1 MRKSHFIAAV
11 VALVLFGCVIAHVG
25 HSAVRVQLKAVRVA
39 LPIVLALS
47 VLRLLLQSI
56 TWSASL
62 EGEHVSVNTTK
73 LMGVRLASQSI
84 GYLTV
89 LGPVISE
96 PLKIKL
102 LGTSTEATVTAT
114 FLDDGVYWFTSALLA
129 IVGIVSLPFVAVRGA
144 AYHSIP
150 VVLALALMAL
160 VITRRNP
167 ILSSVVRALGKKT
180 PSWLS
185 RAEQFES
192 SIRNYRLDQPALVRR
207 MFWIDVACQALI
219 ASEVAVVLWSLHLFI
234 HFFTILA
241 IDGVT
246 RGLKMLSGWIPA
258 RLGSDEG
265 GAISAFALA
274 GLSPMLGLALA
285 LIRRVRDLI
294 WALIGIIW
302 LGWNSRGTK
311 QSHNTARPIPT
322 VFAKEALECRR

>member
-1 MRKSHFIAAV
+1 MKKAHLGVAFVAIALFAW
-11 VALVLFGCVIAHVG
+11 VLAHVG
-25 HSAVRVQLKAVRVA
+25 LSTLVEQLIAMRIA

-47 VLRLLLQSI
+47 LMRLLLQSI
-56 TWSASL
+56 AWSASL
-62 EGEHVSVNTTK
+62 EGEHVSVGIPK
-73 LMGVRLASQSI
+73 LAGVRLAGQSM

-96 PLKIKL
+96 PLKVKL
-102 LGTSTEATVTAT
+102 LGTSTEPTVTAT

-129 IVGIVSLPFVAVRGA
+129 ISGIASLPFVAVRGA

-150 VVLALALMAL
+150 VVLALVLMVFLIA
-160 VITRRNP
+160 RRNP
-167 ILSSVVRALGKKT
+167 ILSGVVRAFGKKA

-192 SIRNYRLDQPALVRR
+192 SIRSYRLNQPALVRR
-207 MFWIDVACQALI
+207 LFWIDVACQALV
-219 ASEVAVVLWSLHLFI
+219 ASEVVIVLWSLHLSI
-234 HFFTILA
+234 HFLTILV
-241 IDGVT
+241 IEGVT

-265 GAISAFALA
+265 GAISAFALT

-285 LIRRVRDLI
+285 LTRRVRDLL
-294 WALIGIIW
+294 WALIGILW

-311 QSHNTARPIPT
+311 WSGNTGHPT
-322 VFAKEALECRR
+322 TFAKEALE